1 MGNCLSIPTPSAQQ
15 TQQTSFLLLRRL
27 SLPLLLLKL
36 RSNHD
41 PCLACFSSP
50 TTTKTH
56 THSAIRREGA
66 ENKTRVGLG
75 TTPTAIFPCH
85 CFTVMSSLVAS
96 ARRLGLPPHPM
107 FSSLGSPQEHSYK
120 APPSSSSSS
129 SSCSRSLF
137 LSGVLFAIAV
147 ALLLHGP
154 VF

>member
-15 TQQTSFLLLRRL
+15 TQQTSSLLLRRL

-56 THSAIRREGA
+56 THSAIRREEA

-75 TTPTAIFPCH
+75 TAPTVIFPCH
-85 CFTVMSSLVAS
+85 FFTVMSSLVAS
-96 ARRLGLPPHPM
+96 ARRLGLPPHPV
-107 FSSLGSPQEHSYK
+107 FSSLGSLQEHSYK
-120 APPSSSSSS
+120 APPSSSS